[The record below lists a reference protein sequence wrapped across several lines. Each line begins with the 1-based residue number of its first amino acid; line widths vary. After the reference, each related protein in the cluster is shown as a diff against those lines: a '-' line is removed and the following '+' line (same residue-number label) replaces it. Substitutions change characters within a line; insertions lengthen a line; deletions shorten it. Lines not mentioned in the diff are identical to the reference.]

1 MARIIFISE
10 YLRGGKQ
17 ASRLANRTRYFAT
30 RPGVEKLPDEK
41 MDELV
46 TNKQREY
53 IQRLVRSFPHSKE
66 LLEYEDYMERP
77 SRGNAQEF
85 IDQVHE
91 LYIDMMDE
99 RENLVDYM
107 ANRPGVQTYGDH
119 GLWNADGKV
128 PVLSRAVDEVANH
141 PGIVWTP
148 VVSIRREDAE
158 RLGYNDAENW
168 RALVNASIPDIA
180 HGYKIHPDNLRWYA
194 AFHRK
199 EKHVHIHLVIFS
211 ADSKEGYLTKQGI
224 REVKSAFAKQIFRQD
239 LIAIY
244 EKQTEHRNHLQRE
257 AQSLMAEL
265 VNKMANGTLKNER
278 LIALTTELANRLQN
292 TTSRKVYGYL
302 PSTSKRLV
310 DAIVDELAKDD
321 RIDAAY
327 KLWYEMQDEKCRTY
341 NEQLP
346 ERIPLSQQKS
356 FKPVRNMVIQ
366 ETLRLVEDTLAFDDA
381 AMDDEPD
388 TAGEE
393 EQVKVQAGDSV
404 YVLADRYRMAKK
416 ILQDEDADPVEKEEA
431 TKELERLW
439 KAGFSI
445 AAHQLGKVYRDGL
458 SGVGDHAA
466 AELWFKYSAEEGNDC
481 SEYALGKLLLDQKRT
496 SEALVWFQKAAMQG
510 NQFARYRLGKIYLT
524 GESAPK
530 DVQKALEYL
539 TASAEQGNQFAQ
551 YTLGKLF
558 IIGREVKQDKEKAV
572 EWLSKSAEQGNPY
585 AQYFLNHKD
594 DFQAASIGNAVIRML
609 HHMSKIFRENMAT
622 GDAYTGIQIDRKRR
636 KRLQEKRIALG
647 HKADDHEDHVS
658 SQQTM

>member
-1 MARIIFISE
+1 
-10 YLRGGKQ
+10 
-17 ASRLANRTRYFAT
+17 
-30 RPGVEKLPDEK
+30 

-46 TNKQREY
+46 TSKQREY

-128 PVLSRAVDEVANH
+128 PVLSRAVDEVAKH

-168 RALVNASIPDIA
+168 RALINASIPDIA

-199 EKHVHIHLVIFS
+199 EKHVHIHMVVFS
-211 ADSKEGYLTKQGI
+211 SDPKEGYLTKQGI
-224 REVKSAFAKQIFRQD
+224 REVKSAFAKQIFRHD
-239 LIAIY
+239 LISIY

-257 AQSLMAEL
+257 AQSLMEEFIG
-265 VNKMANGTLKNER
+265 KMANGTLKNER
-278 LIALTTELANRLQN
+278 LIALITELTKRLQD

-346 ERIPLSQQKS
+346 ERIPLSQQKA

-366 ETLRLVEDTLAFDDA
+366 ETLRLVEDALAFDDA
-381 AMDDEPD
+381 EMVDEPD
-388 TAGEE
+388 TADEE
-393 EQVKVQAGDSV
+393 EQVKVKMGDSV
-404 YVLADRYRMAKK
+404 FVLADRYRMAKK
-416 ILQDEDADPVEKEEA
+416 ILQDEDADPVEKEDA
-431 TKELERLW
+431 AKELERLW

-458 SGVGDHAA
+458 SGVENHVA
-466 AELWFKYSAEEGNDC
+466 AELWFKHSAEAGNVC
-481 SEYALGKLLLDQKRT
+481 SEYALGKLLLDQMRI
-496 SEALVWFQKAAMQG
+496 SEALDWFQKAATHG

-524 GESAPK
+524 GEFVPK

-551 YTLGKLF
+551 YTLGKLYL
-558 IIGREVKQDKEKAV
+558 IGQEVRHDKDKAV

-594 DFQAASIGNAVIRML
+594 DFQTASVGNAVIRML
-609 HHMSKIFRENMAT
+609 HHMSRIFRENMAT

-636 KRLQEKRIALG
+636 KKLQEKRIAMG

-658 SQQTM
+658 SPQTM